1 MNIASSELPHSEPKV
16 FPFHPTAPAVQV
28 ELEDVFVDYPDRPNV
43 LRAISLTIRRGERV
57 AIIGPSGSGKSTLL
71 KTINGL
77 LPLARGKRTIHLD
90 SQDGDEYD
98 HRNPSVAMIFQEFA
112 LAQRLPVLTN
122 VLIGSLGRS
131 RGWAKALGWF
141 PASEKAKA
149 RKYLEEVGLK
159 GYEQTRVDQLSSGQ
173 KQRVAIARA
182 LMQEREI
189 LLADEP
195 VASLDPETA
204 YSVLR
209 LLARLH
215 AELNCTLVLSLHEV
229 EQAREF
235 CDRVVGI
242 REGRIVFDGAPS
254 ALTGKVLE
262 TIFSAHD
269 VIELNPH

>member
-1 MNIASSELPHSEPKV
+1 MNANAAGLPYSEPKI
-16 FPFHPTAPAVQV
+16 FPFHPTSPAVQV
-28 ELEDVFVDYPDRPNV
+28 ALKEVFVDYTGRPDV
-43 LRAISLTIRRGERV
+43 LRGISITIRQGERV
-57 AIIGPSGSGKSTLL
+57 AVIGPSGSGKSTLL

-77 LPLARGKRTIHLD
+77 LPIARGRRTVNLG
-90 SQDGDEYD
+90 SQEGEEYD

-112 LAQRLPVLTN
+112 LAHRLPVLTN
-122 VLIGSLGRS
+122 VLIGSLGKS

-141 PASEKAKA
+141 PASERSKA
-149 RKYLEEVGLK
+149 RKVLEEVGLK
-159 GYEQTRVDQLSSGQ
+159 GYERIRVDRLSSGQ

-209 LLARLH
+209 LLDRLH

-235 CDRVVGI
+235 CDRVIGI
-242 REGRIVFDGAPS
+242 REGRIVFDGAP
-254 ALTGKVLE
+254 AELTGKVME
-262 TIFSAHD
+262 TIFSAND
-269 VIELNPH
+269 VTKPRPY

>member
-1 MNIASSELPHSEPKV
+1 MNTTPSGLPHLEPNV
-16 FPFHPTAPAVQV
+16 FPFHPSAPVVQV
-28 ELEDVFVDYPDRPNV
+28 ELEDVFVDYPARPNV
-43 LRAISLTIRRGERV
+43 LRGISLAIRRGERV

-77 LPLARGKRTIHLD
+77 LPIARGRRTIRLESKVRETYTHKN
-90 SQDGDEYD
+90 S
-98 HRNPSVAMIFQEFA
+98 SVAMIFQEFA
-112 LAQRLPVLTN
+112 LAQRLSVFTN
-122 VLIGSLGRS
+122 VLIGSLGKS

-159 GYEQTRVDQLSSGQ
+159 GYEHRRVDQLSSGQ

-215 AELNCTLVLSLHEV
+215 SEFNYTLVLSLHEIS
-229 EQAREF
+229 QAREF
-235 CDRVVGI
+235 CDRVIGLQ
-242 REGRIVFDGAPS
+242 EGRVVFDGIPS
-254 ALTGKVLE
+254 SLTGKTLE
-262 TIFSAHD
+262 TIYSVND
-269 VIELNPH
+269 LIELNSH